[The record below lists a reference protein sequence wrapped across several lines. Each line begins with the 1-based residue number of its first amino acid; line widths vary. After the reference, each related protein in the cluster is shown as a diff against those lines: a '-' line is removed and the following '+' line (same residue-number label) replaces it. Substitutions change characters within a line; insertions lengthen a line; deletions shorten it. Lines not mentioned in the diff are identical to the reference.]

1 MNLQKISSQQFE
13 KIFSD
18 ILDQKISAAQTRKIL
33 ISLNKTGYSQESFIG
48 AVSALKKR
56 MVKISAPENSI
67 DVCGTGGDKLHTLN
81 ISTAVCFVVAAAG
94 IPVAKHGN
102 KAVSSLS
109 GSADIFSE
117 LGVKISSDI
126 SEIEKNLNEK
136 KLCFLFAPFFHES
149 LKNLAEIRKSFAA
162 EFNQPTIFNFLG
174 PLLNPANTR
183 FQLIG
188 TSRKDSM
195 ISMLKVAAQGGDL
208 SDEILK
214 QVQDDGAGVQDE
226 GAGVWDDSA
235 GVWDDEEGKRIYI
248 AHGFDGMD
256 EITLCAD
263 SYLLRFENEKFFEE
277 EIINPEKFGFK
288 KVGIEALKGQDD
300 KYNAQR
306 LIALLEGE
314 KSAYRDIVI
323 LNAAFAFK
331 VAGKVLKIEDGVE
344 LAVEMIDK
352 GNGKQV
358 LKSLIS

>member
-1 MNLQKISSQQFE
+1 MNLQKTSSQQFE
-13 KIFSD
+13 KIFSN
-18 ILDQKISAAQTRKIL
+18 ILDQKISSAQTREIL

-94 IPVAKHGN
+94 ISVAKHGN

-126 SEIEKNLNEK
+126 FEIEKNLNEK

-174 PLLNPANTR
+174 PLLNPANTK

-188 TSRKDSM
+188 TSRKDTM
-195 ISMLKVAAQGGDL
+195 RNMLEVTSLASE
-208 SDEILK
+208 SDPRIASQFK
-214 QVQDDGAGVQDE
+214 
-226 GAGVWDDSA
+226 
-235 GVWDDEEGKRIYI
+235 DDELMNKRIYI

-263 SYLLRFENEKFFEE
+263 SYLLRFENGKFFEE

-288 KVGIEALKGQDD
+288 KVGIEALKGQDA

-306 LIALLEGE
+306 LVALLEGE

-331 VAGKVLKIEDGVE
+331 VAGKVKTIEEGIE
-344 LAVEMIDK
+344 LAIEMIDK

>member
-18 ILDQKISAAQTRKIL
+18 ILDQKISAAQTREIL

-81 ISTAVCFVVAAAG
+81 ISTTVCFVVAAAG

-188 TSRKDSM
+188 TSKKDSM
-195 ISMLKVAAQGGDL
+195 RNMLEVA
-208 SDEILK
+208 SSCYVESSETSHEILRFA
-214 QVQDDGAGVQDE
+214 QDDRMENQDDAKE
-226 GAGVWDDSA
+226 IQDDK
-235 GVWDDEEGKRIYI
+235 GKRIYI

-263 SYLLRFENEKFFEE
+263 SYLLRFENGKFFEE

-288 KVGIEALKGQDD
+288 KVGIEALKGQDA

-344 LAVEMIDK
+344 LAVEMIEK

>member
-18 ILDQKISAAQTRKIL
+18 ILDQKISAAQTREIL

-188 TSRKDSM
+188 TSKKDSM
-195 ISMLKVAAQGGDL
+195 RNMLEVA
-208 SDEILK
+208 SSCYVESSETSHEILRFA
-214 QVQDDGAGVQDE
+214 QDDRMENQDDAKE
-226 GAGVWDDSA
+226 IQDDK
-235 GVWDDEEGKRIYI
+235 GKRIYI

-263 SYLLRFENEKFFEE
+263 SYLLRFENGKFFEE

-288 KVGIEALKGQDD
+288 KVGIEALKGQDA

-344 LAVEMIDK
+344 LAVEMIDE

>member
-18 ILDQKISAAQTRKIL
+18 ILDQKISAAQTREIL
-33 ISLNKTGYSQESFIG
+33 ISLNKEGYSKESFIG
-48 AVSALKKR
+48 AVVALKKR

-195 ISMLKVAAQGGDL
+195 RNMLEVA
-208 SDEILK
+208 SSCYVESSETSHEILRFA
-214 QVQDDGAGVQDE
+214 QDDAKEIQD
-226 GAGVWDDSA
+226 DK
-235 GVWDDEEGKRIYI
+235 GKRIYI

-256 EITLCAD
+256 EITLCAN
-263 SYLLRFENEKFFEE
+263 SYLLRFENGKFFEE

-288 KVGIEALKGQDD
+288 KVGIEALKGQDA

-344 LAVEMIDK
+344 LAVEKIEK